1 MRTHFPHQKIAMRYS
16 DKVPFFIIFT
26 TSQKFDK
33 MLMSFFFYDGYKS
46 DTLCTYMFKMVR
58 MCNIFMWF
66 KQLYRILEQILRETI
81 TYLFNIHIH
90 VYNNILNTWN
100 PKISSAW
107 EIGESYLENI
117 NKAVIPVQILYLSTG
132 DTVAHFKTCVIH
144 VNKAASLD
152 LQLLSHV

>member
-1 MRTHFPHQKIAMRYS
+1 MIPYVHTCSRWLEC
-16 DKVPFFIIFT
+16 VIF
-26 TSQKFDK
+26 SCDLNNF
-33 MLMSFFFYDGYKS
+33 
-46 DTLCTYMFKMVR
+46 
-58 MCNIFMWF
+58 
-66 KQLYRILEQILRETI
+66 RILEQILRETI

-90 VYNNILNTWN
+90 VNNNILNTWN

-132 DTVAHFKTCVIH
+132 DTVAHFKTFVIH
-144 VNKAASLD
+144 VNKAASLE

>member
-1 MRTHFPHQKIAMRYS
+1 MIPYVLTCSRWLEC
-16 DKVPFFIIFT
+16 VIFSCDLKT
-26 TSQKFDK
+26 F
-33 MLMSFFFYDGYKS
+33 
-46 DTLCTYMFKMVR
+46 
-58 MCNIFMWF
+58 
-66 KQLYRILEQILRETI
+66 RILGQILRETI

-90 VYNNILNTWN
+90 VYNNVLNTWN